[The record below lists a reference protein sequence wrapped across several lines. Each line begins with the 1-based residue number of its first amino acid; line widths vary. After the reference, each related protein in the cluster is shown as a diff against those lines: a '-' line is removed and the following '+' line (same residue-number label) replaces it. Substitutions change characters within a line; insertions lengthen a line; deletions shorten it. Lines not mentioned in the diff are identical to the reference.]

1 MGDIKRFKIRF
12 LWLINSKTGSTFMAD
27 ISKLEDR
34 VILQEKL
41 TLYQG
46 FFQID
51 QYKLKH
57 QKHEGG
63 WSPMIVRELF
73 ERGHTVAVL
82 PYDPLRDSV
91 VLVEQFR
98 IGAYAAGVEPWLSE
112 TIAGILDS
120 GEKAE
125 EVAYREAIEEA
136 NCKMTELIKIGEFIM
151 SPGGSSEKTTMFCGR
166 VDSRGVGGIHG
177 LAHEGEDI
185 LARVLPLEEALKN
198 LAVGRIVSA
207 YAAIPLLWL
216 QFNKAALQA
225 QWK

>member
-12 LWLINSKTGSTFMAD
+12 LWLINSKAGSTFMAD

-34 VILQEKL
+34 VTLQEKL

-112 TIAGILDS
+112 TIAGILDLS
-120 GEKAE
+120 
-125 EVAYREAIEEA
+125 
-136 NCKMTELIKIGEFIM
+136 LIHI
-151 SPGGSSEKTTMFCGR
+151 
-166 VDSRGVGGIHG
+166 
-177 LAHEGEDI
+177 
-185 LARVLPLEEALKN
+185 
-198 LAVGRIVSA
+198 
-207 YAAIPLLWL
+207 
-216 QFNKAALQA
+216 
-225 QWK
+225 